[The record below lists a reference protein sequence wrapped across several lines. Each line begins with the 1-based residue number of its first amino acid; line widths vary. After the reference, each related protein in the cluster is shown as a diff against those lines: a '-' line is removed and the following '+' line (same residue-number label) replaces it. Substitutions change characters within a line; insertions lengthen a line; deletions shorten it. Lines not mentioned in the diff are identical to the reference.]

1 MNSLKEIK
9 KITISWV
16 WMESVFNKFRFVDD
30 HKYIHT
36 SYNNSCNYQLGE
48 ENLEEIE
55 QPDGVFFAPEKISP
69 KARWKKAMNMIA
81 VEKWKAKLEEI
92 EKLAAAKLSEL
103 PEIATLSRKTFL
115 FVSAIA

>member
-1 MNSLKEIK
+1 MALDGVLFLTNLDLWM
-9 KITISWV
+9 TIYI
-16 WMESVFNKFRFVDD
+16 
-30 HKYIHT
+30 YIHT
-36 SYNNSCNYQLGE
+36 SYNNSCNYQLGK

-55 QPDGVFFAPEKISP
+55 QPDGIFFAPEKISP